1 MCGLL
6 QLGPWSLVPDSI
18 DLNADVGEGCG
29 QDAALMPLIS
39 SANIA
44 CGIHAGDNDSMGEAV
59 ALALEHG
66 VAIGAHPSFPD
77 REHFGRREM
86 QLGARELQQCIAAQ
100 IESLASVAQ
109 KQGTQLRH
117 VKPHGALY
125 NMAARD
131 PELGET
137 VVTAIRSVDPSLL
150 LFGLAGS
157 ALLAVAERL
166 GLRAISETFADRAY
180 RADGSL
186 LPRNQ
191 QGSVLHDETAVT
203 ARAVA
208 MVQGGVVIAVDGSRV
223 AIRADTI
230 CLHGDSPGADVMAM
244 RIRDAFAAAGIR
256 VVAP

>member
-1 MCGLL
+1 
-6 QLGPWSLVPDSI
+6 
-18 DLNADVGEGCG
+18 
-29 QDAALMPLIS
+29 MPLIS

-44 CGIHAGDNDSMGEAV
+44 CGGLAGDAKSMREAV
-59 ALALEHG
+59 ALAVEHG

-77 REHFGRREM
+77 REHFGRQEM
-86 QLGARELQQCIAAQ
+86 HLPAGELHECIVAQ
-100 IESLASVAQ
+100 IESLAKVAAAT
-109 KQGTQLRH
+109 GARLHH

-131 PELGET
+131 AELAS
-137 VVTAIRSVDPSLL
+137 VIVTAIRSIDPSLM

-157 ALLAVAERL
+157 ALLTAAERL
-166 GLRAISETFADRAY
+166 GIRGVSETFADRAY

-191 QGSVLHDETAVT
+191 QGSVLHDETAVA

-208 MVQGGVVIAVDGSRV
+208 MVKDAAVIAVDGNRV

-230 CLHGDSPGADVMAM
+230 CLHGDSPGADVMAL
-244 RIRDAFAAAGIR
+244 RIRDAFADAGIR
-256 VVAP
+256 VAAPKERR

>member
-1 MCGLL
+1 MSRG
-6 QLGPWSLVPDSI
+6 I

-44 CGIHAGDNDSMGEAV
+44 CGGHAGDAESMREAV
-59 ALALEHG
+59 ALAIEHS

-77 REHFGRREM
+77 REHFGRLDM
-86 QLGARELQQCIAAQ
+86 QLSAHELHECIVAQ
-100 IESLASVAQ
+100 IGSLAAVARSA
-109 KQGTQLRH
+109 GTRLRH

-131 PELGET
+131 EAVAET
-137 VVTAIRSVDPSLL
+137 VVNAIRAVDPVLM

-166 GLRAISETFADRAY
+166 GVRAISETFADRGY

-186 LPRNQ
+186 QPRNEP
-191 QGSVLHDETAVT
+191 GSVIHDANAVA
-203 ARAVA
+203 ARAVS
-208 MVQGGVVIAVDGSRV
+208 MVRDGSVVAIDGSRV
-223 AIRADTI
+223 TLRADTI
-230 CLHGDSPGADVMAM
+230 CIHGDTPGADAIAS
-244 RIRDAFAAAGIR
+244 RIREAFATAGIS
-256 VVAP
+256 VAVPAF

>member
-1 MCGLL
+1 MTAGTC
-6 QLGPWSLVPDSI
+6 V

-44 CGIHAGDNDSMGEAV
+44 CGGHAGDDDSMREAV

-77 REHFGRREM
+77 REHFGRQEM
-86 QLGARELQQCIAAQ
+86 QLGARDLHECIVAQ
-100 IESLASVAQ
+100 IESLASIAQ
-109 KQGTQLRH
+109 TQGTRLRH

-131 PELGET
+131 EELAET
-137 VVTAIRSVDPSLL
+137 VVTAIRSVDPSLM

-157 ALLAVAERL
+157 ALLTVATRL

-180 RADGSL
+180 RPDGSL
-186 LPRNQ
+186 QPRNEP
-191 QGSVLHDETAVT
+191 GSV
-203 ARAVA
+203 
-208 MVQGGVVIAVDGSRV
+208 I
-223 AIRADTI
+223 
-230 CLHGDSPGADVMAM
+230 
-244 RIRDAFAAAGIR
+244 
-256 VVAP
+256 

>member
-1 MCGLL
+1 
-6 QLGPWSLVPDSI
+6 
-18 DLNADVGEGCG
+18 
-29 QDAALMPLIS
+29 MPLIS

-44 CGIHAGDNDSMGEAV
+44 CGGHAGDAESMREAV
-59 ALALEHG
+59 ALAIEHG

-77 REHFGRREM
+77 REHFGRQEM
-86 QLGARELQQCIAAQ
+86 HLPARELHECIVAQ
-100 IESLASVAQ
+100 IESLAKVAAAA
-109 KQGTQLRH
+109 GARRHH

-131 PELGET
+131 AALAAT
-137 VVTAIRSVDPSLL
+137 VVAAIRSVDPSLL

-157 ALLAVAERL
+157 ALLVVAERL
-166 GLRAISETFADRAY
+166 DLRAISETFADRAY
-180 RADGSL
+180 RSDGSL
-186 LPRNQ
+186 LPRDQ
-191 QGSVLHDETAVT
+191 QGSVLHDQTAVA

-208 MVQGGVVIAVDGSRV
+208 MVQDGAVIAVDGSRV

-256 VVAP
+256 VAAP

>member
-1 MCGLL
+1 
-6 QLGPWSLVPDSI
+6 
-18 DLNADVGEGCG
+18 
-29 QDAALMPLIS
+29 MPLIS

-44 CGIHAGDNDSMGEAV
+44 CGGHAGDAESMREAV
-59 ALALEHG
+59 ALAIQHG

-77 REHFGRREM
+77 REHFGRQEM
-86 QLGARELQQCIAAQ
+86 HLPARELHECIVAQ
-100 IESLASVAQ
+100 IESLAKVAAAM
-109 KQGTQLRH
+109 GARLHH

-131 PELGET
+131 AELAS
-137 VVTAIRSVDPSLL
+137 VIVTAIRSIEPSLM

-157 ALLAVAERL
+157 ALLTAAERL
-166 GLRAISETFADRAY
+166 GIRGVSETFADRAY
-180 RADGSL
+180 RPDGSL

-191 QGSVLHDETAVT
+191 QGSVLHDETAVA

-208 MVQGGVVIAVDGSRV
+208 MVADAAVIAVDGSRV

-230 CLHGDSPGADVMAM
+230 CLHGDSPGADVMAL

-256 VVAP
+256 VAAPKERR

>member
-1 MCGLL
+1 V
-6 QLGPWSLVPDSI
+6 SRTV

-44 CGIHAGDNDSMGEAV
+44 CGLHAGDDDSMREAV

-86 QLGARELQQCIAAQ
+86 QLGARELHECIVAQ

-109 KQGTQLRH
+109 AQGARLRH

-131 PELGET
+131 QGLGET
-137 VVTAIRSVDPSLL
+137 VVTAIRSVDPSLM

-157 ALLAVAERL
+157 ALLAVSERL
-166 GLRAISETFADRAY
+166 GLRSISETFADRAY
-180 RADGSL
+180 RPDGSL
-186 LPRNQ
+186 QPRNEPGSVIETGPLVVGRAVEMAA
-191 QGSVLHDETAVT
+191 QGSV
-203 ARAVA
+203 
-208 MVQGGVVIAVDGSRV
+208 IAIDGSRIS
-223 AIRADTI
+223 IRAETI
-230 CLHGDSPGADVMAM
+230 CLHGDTPGAAM
-244 RIRDAFAAAGIR
+244 LAWQVRRAFAEAGIM
-256 VVAP
+256 VAAPAF